1 MKWEREERE
10 MQESKGN
17 AKLNEYKNDKKSEKI
32 DNVNMY
38 GIGKVYVKENNFEG
52 ENEKNKVEHQGVV
65 EVKKVTA
72 IGPDFKEDKD
82 VKENPVRNISQNYQ
96 QNQYSS
102 ENALCPH
109 ILPMIDD
116 HLPFAPKINLN
127 EKKIVS
133 KPLHKNE
140 KFVK

>member
-17 AKLNEYKNDKKSEKI
+17 AKLNEYKNDKKSEK
-32 DNVNMY
+32 
-38 GIGKVYVKENNFEG
+38 G

-102 ENALCPH
+102 ENKLCPH
-109 ILPMIDD
+109 ILPLIDD